1 MELRHIRYFVAAAE
15 EQNVRRAAER
25 LRIAQ
30 PAVTRQIADLEDEI
44 GCQLFDRLPRG
55 IRLNAAGLQF
65 LGDARKLL
73 AQVDLASANA
83 LRASR
88 GEFGSLRVGFIEPA
102 SWEGAFPVT
111 IQRYRSRHP
120 HVTLQMLPMYSRD
133 QLKALEIDEL
143 DAGFCYLFETLPSSC
158 SSVLLRQDS
167 VLLAVPRRYG
177 WRQRKSLKLRD
188 LTDEPIVWLSRSRAP
203 LYVDALLQSMIEC
216 GYSPNIVEEAVDE
229 STMLSLVAAGM
240 GIGFV
245 NSANKGRQP
254 ASVDFVP
261 VHDLNFRL
269 PLHLAWNRHNTSAT
283 LYALIGLAKQASTKD

>member
-15 EQNVRRAAER
+15 EQNVRKAAER

-30 PAVTRQIADLEDEI
+30 PAVTRQIADLEEEI

-65 LGDARKLL
+65 LGDAKKLL
-73 AQVDLASANA
+73 AQVDLASTNA

-88 GEFGSLRVGFIEPA
+88 GEFGSLRIGFIESA
-102 SWEGAFPVT
+102 SWQGAFPLT
-111 IQRYRSRHP
+111 IQRYRSKHP
-120 HVTLQMLPMYSRD
+120 NVTLQMLPMYSRD
-133 QLKALEIDEL
+133 QLKALEADEL
-143 DAGFCYLFETLPSSC
+143 DAGFCYLFETLPASC
-158 SSVLLRQDS
+158 VSVLVRNDS
-167 VLLAVPRRYG
+167 VQLAVPRRYG

-188 LTDEPIVWLSRSRAP
+188 LADEPIVWLSRSRAP
-203 LYVDALLQSMIEC
+203 HYVDALLRTMIGR
-216 GYSPNIVEEAVDE
+216 GYAPNIAEEAIDE

-261 VHDLNFRL
+261 VQDLNFPL
-269 PLHLAWNRHNTSAT
+269 PLHLAWNRQNSSAT
-283 LYALIGLAKQASTKD
+283 LSALISLAERASAKD